1 MNWILIALT
10 AYFLLALSY
19 VIDKFILSKRVPEP
33 SVFAFYVALLSFA
46 TIFLAP
52 FGFYWQGIGVT
63 LEAAIAGAL
72 YIYAVLFLYKA
83 VKINEISR
91 VSPLVFAV
99 TASVTVFISVT
110 FLGEKITF
118 FNFSGIFFLVAGGLL
133 ISFDLPIKS
142 KKIFNGFYNSLLAGI
157 LFAFAYAITKHIY
170 GGSAFINGYIMTRAG
185 IFLGGFSLL
194 IIPGY
199 KNQIISS
206 LKDIKN
212 NRKKNLA
219 TISIIIGSKALGGGF
234 SILLNYAIF
243 LGNILIVNAI
253 ASAQFVFILV
263 LSGLASLKFPKLFGE
278 KLFFWDWFQKI
289 AAIFIIAL
297 GIFLIYA

>member
-1 MNWILIALT
+1 MNWISIALA

-19 VIDKFILSKRVPEP
+19 VIDKFILSERVPKP

-46 TIFLAP
+46 TIFLVP
-52 FGFYWQGIGVT
+52 FGFYWQGIGIT
-63 LEAAIAGAL
+63 LEAAVSGAL

-83 VKINEISR
+83 VKVNEISR

-99 TASVTVFISVT
+99 TALATVFISVA

-118 FNFSGIFFLVAGGLL
+118 LNFSGIFFLVAGGLL
-133 ISFDLPIKS
+133 ISFDLPVKS
-142 KKIFNGFYNSLLAGI
+142 KKIFNGFNNSVIAGI
-157 LFAFAYAITKHIY
+157 LFAFAYAIAKHVY

-185 IFLGGFSLL
+185 IFLGGLGLLL
-194 IIPGY
+194 IPEY
-199 KNQIISS
+199 KKQIFSS
-206 LKDIKN
+206 FKDIKN

-219 TISIIIGSKALGGGF
+219 TAAIIIGSKALGGGF

-243 LGNILIVNAI
+243 LGNVSVVNAI
-253 ASAQFVFILV
+253 ASVQFVFILIF
-263 LSGLASLKFPKLFGE
+263 SGLASLKFPKLFGE

-289 AAIFIIAL
+289 AAIFIIGL
-297 GIFLIYA
+297 GIFLIYD